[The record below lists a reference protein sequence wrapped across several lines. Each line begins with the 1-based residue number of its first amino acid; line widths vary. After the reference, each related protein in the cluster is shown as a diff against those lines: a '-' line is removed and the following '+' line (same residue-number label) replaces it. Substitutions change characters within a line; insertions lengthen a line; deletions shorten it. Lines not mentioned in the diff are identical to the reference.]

1 MREGRLRIFAPVIKK
16 NGEKGEKGEG
26 PLETGAGTTS
36 SISVYL
42 LNHYTVLQ
50 KNAFARKGRL
60 RISAPII
67 KKKGEER
74 GKKGEKG
81 GRPPRRPVQERL
93 AAFPFI
99 Y

>member
-1 MREGRLRIFAPVIKK
+1 M
-16 NGEKGEKGEG
+16 GEG

-67 KKKGEER
+67 KKEGVE
-74 GKKGEKG
+74 KKGEIKK
-81 GRPPRRPVQERL
+81 E
-93 AAFPFI
+93 
-99 Y
+99 